1 MIVETDV
8 RAYLEDFSNIG
19 SRRSDI
25 LVFASLH
32 FCGVG
37 NDRNC
42 LLEYEV

>member
-1 MIVETDV
+1 MIVEADV
-8 RAYLEDFSNIG
+8 RAYLEDSSNIG
-19 SRRSDI
+19 IRRSDI
-25 LVFASLH
+25 LVFANLH